1 MNRRSCLV
9 SLLCSLSLAV
19 CISAQHPVLAASAIE
34 DTPSG
39 TLYLR
44 RSAQEP
50 VTEALRLA
58 TRMQVQVTGNVARV
72 HVQQEFSNTGEDWVE
87 GLYVFPLS
95 KDGAVDELV
104 MRIGERTIRGE
115 VQEKVKAQALYNDA
129 RAEGR
134 RASIVE
140 QERPNL
146 FTSAVANIAPHTTAT
161 IEISYLE
168 TLPFRDGRYSLTLPL
183 AITPRYTPGA
193 PQDATGAMPAVTAAL
208 MNAALGTTATP
219 EKVTAARQSVS
230 IDIDLE
236 PGFALGEVSSLHHA
250 VETQSAPSGK
260 RVSLHTGDAPADR
273 DFELT
278 WTQAAD
284 NQVAG
289 AAFAERIGGENFAL
303 LMLSTPQQMDEAVP
317 AREVTFI
324 IDTSG
329 SMEGPSIEQARAAL
343 SMGIDRL
350 TQADRFNL
358 IRFASDYSKLF
369 SSPQP
374 VTGKSRALASSFVSA
389 LRANGGTEMRAPLET
404 ALSNPADPELLQQII
419 FITDGSVGN
428 EAELIRLIHDKIG
441 EKRLFTVG
449 IGAAPNAYF
458 LGEAAVAGRGSYTFI
473 AEREQVGSRM
483 RDLFAKLERPAL
495 IDLKVKWPQG
505 MSVDLA
511 APLPMDLYS
520 GDPIVVLAR
529 MPQVASGEV
538 VISGLVRGVA
548 WTQHLPLT
556 SVGDTS
562 GLSKLWARERIGTLS
577 RQMQLG
583 GDREPLKSAIVE
595 LALKHHV
602 VSEFTSLVAVDDEVV
617 RSAGSPGH
625 VEQAATSAPVGG
637 AWATVGFAKTA
648 TTAPVWLCA
657 GLVCLCLSLSLFY
670 ARFRRPALDR
680 RPA

>member
-1 MNRRSCLV
+1 MNLRSFLV
-9 SLLCSLSLAV
+9 SVLCSLSLAV
-19 CISAQHPVLAASAIE
+19 GISAQRPVLAASAIE

-44 RSAQEP
+44 HSAREP
-50 VTEALRLA
+50 VTEALLLA

-95 KDGAVDELV
+95 KDGAVDDLL

-115 VQEKVKAQALYNDA
+115 VQEKAKAQALYNDA

-146 FTSAVANIAPHTTAT
+146 FTSAVANIGPHTTAT
-161 IEISYLE
+161 IEITYFE
-168 TLPFRDGRYSLTLPL
+168 TLPFRDGRYTLNLPL

-193 PQDATGAMPAVTAAL
+193 PQDATGAMPAVTAAI

-219 EKVTAARQSVS
+219 EKVTAPRQRVS

-278 WTQAAD
+278 WTQAA
-284 NQVAG
+284 NSQVAG
-289 AAFAERIGGENFAL
+289 AAFAEGIGGETFAL

-350 TQADRFNL
+350 TQADRFNV

-374 VTGKSRALASSFVSA
+374 VTGKTRALASSFVSA

-404 ALSNPADPELLQQII
+404 ALSSPADPELLQQII

-428 EAELIRLIHDKIG
+428 EAELIKLIHDRIG

-483 RDLFAKLERPAL
+483 RDLFAKLEHPAL
-495 IDLKVKWPQG
+495 IDLKVTWPQG
-505 MSVDLA
+505 MGVDLA

-529 MPQVASGEV
+529 MPQMGSGEV

-556 SVGDTS
+556 SVGDAS

-648 TTAPVWLCA
+648 TTAPVWLCS

-670 ARFRRPALDR
+670 TRFRRQALDR

>member
-1 MNRRSCLV
+1 MNLRSFFV
-9 SLLCSLSLAV
+9 SLGWALLLTV
-19 CISAQHPVLAASAIE
+19 CPPHHRVFAANAIE

-44 RSAQEP
+44 RSPQEP
-50 VTEALRLA
+50 VIEALRLA

-72 HVQQEFSNTGEDWVE
+72 HVQQDFSNTGDDWVE

-95 KDGAVDELV
+95 KDGAVDELL

-115 VQEKVKAQALYNDA
+115 VQEKKKAQALYNEA
-129 RAEGR
+129 RAAGR

-161 IEISYLE
+161 IEITYLE
-168 TLPFRDGRYSLTLPL
+168 TLPLRDGRYTLNLPL

-193 PQDATGAMPAVTAAL
+193 PQDATAQMPAVTAAI
-208 MNAALGTTATP
+208 MNVALGTTATP
-219 EKVTAARQSVS
+219 EKVKPAQQRVS
-230 IDIDLE
+230 IDIDLQ
-236 PGFALGEVSSLHHA
+236 PGFSLGEVSSLHHPI
-250 VETQSAPSGK
+250 ETLSAASGK
-260 RVSLHTGDAPADR
+260 RVQLHTEEAPADR

-278 WTQAAD
+278 WTQASYKE
-284 NQVAG
+284 VAG
-289 AAFAERIGGENFAL
+289 AGFAERVGGETFAL
-303 LMLSTPQQMDEAVP
+303 LMLSTPQQIDEAVP

-329 SMEGPSIEQARAAL
+329 SMEGPSIAQARAAL

-350 TQADRFNL
+350 KQSDRFNV

-369 SSPQP
+369 TLPQP
-374 VTGKSRALASSFVSA
+374 VTDQSRALASSFVAGLS
-389 LRANGGTEMRAPLET
+389 ANGGTEMRAPLEI
-404 ALSNPADPELLQQII
+404 ALSSPSDPELLQQII

-428 EAELIRLIHDKIG
+428 EAELIKLIHDRIG

-458 LGEAAVAGRGSYTFI
+458 LGEAAIAGRGSYTFI
-473 AEREQVGSRM
+473 AERDQVGARM
-483 RDLFAKLERPAL
+483 QDLFAKLERPAL
-495 IDLKVKWPQG
+495 IDLKVQWPGG
-505 MSVDLA
+505 MSADLA
-511 APLPMDLYS
+511 SPLPTDLYS

-529 MPQVASGEV
+529 MPQMTAGEV
-538 VISGLVRGVA
+538 VLSGLVRGVN
-548 WTQHLPLT
+548 WTQRLPLT
-556 SVGDTS
+556 GVGDAS

-577 RQMQLG
+577 RQMHLG
-583 GDREPLKSAIVE
+583 GDGEPLKAAIID
-595 LALKHHV
+595 LALKHHL
-602 VSEFTSLVAVDDEVV
+602 VSEFTSLVAVDEEVL
-617 RSAGSPGH
+617 RSPGAPGH

-648 TTAPVWLCA
+648 TAAAVWLGA
-657 GLVCLCLSLSLFY
+657 GFVFLGLSLFLTY
-670 ARFRRPALDR
+670 TRFRYPALDR
-680 RPA
+680 RRT

>member
-1 MNRRSCLV
+1 MNVRSLFI
-9 SLLCSLSLAV
+9 SLCWALLLAV
-19 CISAQHPVLAASAIE
+19 CLSPYHRVFAADTIE

-44 RSAQEP
+44 RSPQEP
-50 VTEALRLA
+50 VIEALRLA

-72 HVQQEFSNTGEDWVE
+72 HVQQDFSNTGDDWVE

-95 KDGAVDELV
+95 KDGAVEELL

-115 VQEKVKAQALYNDA
+115 VQEKKKAQALYNDA
-129 RAEGR
+129 RAAGR

-161 IEISYLE
+161 IEITYLE
-168 TLPFRDGRYSLTLPL
+168 TLPLRDGRYTLNLPL

-193 PQDATGAMPAVTAAL
+193 PQDATAQMPAVTAAI
-208 MNAALGTTATP
+208 MNVALGTTATP
-219 EKVTAARQSVS
+219 ERVKPARQRVS
-230 IDIDLE
+230 IDIDLQ
-236 PGFALGEVSSLHHA
+236 PGFSLGEVSSLHHPI
-250 VETQSAPSGK
+250 ETQSAPSGK
-260 RVSLHTGDAPADR
+260 RVQLHTEEAPADR

-278 WTQAAD
+278 WTQASYKE
-284 NQVAG
+284 VAG
-289 AAFAERIGGENFAL
+289 AGFAERVGGETFAL

-329 SMEGPSIEQARAAL
+329 SMEGPSIQQARAAL

-350 TQADRFNL
+350 KQSDRFNV

-369 SSPQP
+369 RSPQP
-374 VTGKSRALASSFVSA
+374 VTDQSRSLASGFVAGLS
-389 LRANGGTEMRAPLET
+389 ANGGTEMRAPLEI
-404 ALSNPADPELLQQII
+404 ALSSPADPELLQQII

-428 EAELIRLIHDKIG
+428 EAELIKLIHDRIG

-458 LGEAAVAGRGSYTFI
+458 LGEAAIAGRGSYTFI
-473 AEREQVGSRM
+473 AERDQVGARM
-483 RDLFAKLERPAL
+483 QDLFAKLERPAL
-495 IDLKVKWPQG
+495 IDLKVQWPGG

-511 APLPMDLYS
+511 APLPTDLYS

-529 MPQVASGEV
+529 MPQMTAGEV
-538 VISGLVRGVA
+538 VLSGQVRGVN
-548 WTQHLPLT
+548 WTQRLPLT
-556 SVGDTS
+556 GVGDAS

-577 RQMQLG
+577 RQMHLG
-583 GDREPLKSAIVE
+583 GDSEPLKAAIID
-595 LALKHHV
+595 LALKHHL
-602 VSEFTSLVAVDDEVV
+602 VSEFTSLVAVDEEVV
-617 RSAGSPGH
+617 RSPGAPGH

-637 AWATVGFAKTA
+637 AWATVGLAKTA
-648 TTAPVWLCA
+648 TAADVWLCT
-657 GLVCLCLSLSLFY
+657 GFVFLGLSLLLTY
-670 ARFRRPALDR
+670 TRFRHPALDR
-680 RPA
+680 RRT

>member
-1 MNRRSCLV
+1 MNPRSFLV
-9 SLLCSLSLAV
+9 SLLWALLLV
-19 CISAQHPVLAASAIE
+19 VGISPQCLVLAANAIE

-95 KDGAVDELV
+95 KDGAVDELL

-115 VQEKVKAQALYNDA
+115 VQEKAKAQALYNDA

-146 FTSAVANIAPHTTAT
+146 FTSAVANIAPHTSAT
-161 IEISYLE
+161 IEITYLE
-168 TLPFRDGRYSLTLPL
+168 TLPFRDGRYTLNLPL

-193 PQDATGAMPAVTAAL
+193 PQDATTQMPAVTAAI

-219 EKVTAARQSVS
+219 ERVTAARQRVS
-230 IDIDLE
+230 IEIDLQ

-250 VETQSAPSGK
+250 IETQSAPSGK
-260 RVSLHTGDAPADR
+260 RVVLHTDDAPADR

-278 WTQAAD
+278 WTRASA
-284 NQVAG
+284 NEVAG
-289 AAFAERIGGENFAL
+289 AAFAERIGGETFAL

-329 SMEGPSIEQARAAL
+329 SMQGPSIEQARAAL

-350 TQADRFNL
+350 KQSDRFNV

-374 VTGKSRALASSFVSA
+374 VTDKSRALASGFVAA
-389 LRANGGTEMRAPLET
+389 LSANGGTEMRAPLEI
-404 ALSNPADPELLQQII
+404 ALSSPADPELLQQII

-428 EAELIRLIHDKIG
+428 EAELIKLIHDRIG
-441 EKRLFTVG
+441 DKRLFTVG

-473 AEREQVGSRM
+473 AERDQVGARM
-483 RDLFAKLERPAL
+483 RELFAKLERPAL
-495 IDLKVKWPQG
+495 IDLKVQWPEA
-505 MSVDLA
+505 MSIDLA
-511 APLPMDLYS
+511 APLPTDLYS

-529 MPQVASGEV
+529 MPQIVSGEV
-538 VISGLVRGVA
+538 VLSGIVRGVE
-548 WTQHLPLT
+548 WTQRLRLT
-556 SVGDTS
+556 SVGDAS

-577 RQMQLG
+577 RQMHFG
-583 GDREPLKSAIVE
+583 GDGEPLKAAIID

-602 VSEFTSLVAVDDEVV
+602 VTEFTSLVAVDDEVV

-648 TTAPVWLCA
+648 TSAEVWLCA
-657 GLVCLCLSLSLFY
+657 SLVCLCLSLLLAY
-670 ARFRRPALDR
+670 TRFRRPTPER

>member
-1 MNRRSCLV
+1 MNLRSFLV
-9 SLLCSLSLAV
+9 SLLWALLLVV
-19 CISAQHPVLAASAIE
+19 CISPQRLVFAANAIE

-72 HVQQEFSNTGEDWVE
+72 HVQQEFSNAGEDWVE

-95 KDGAVDELV
+95 RDGAVDELL
-104 MRIGERTIRGE
+104 MRIGERTIRGD
-115 VQEKVKAQALYNDA
+115 VQEKAKAQALYNDA

-146 FTSAVANIAPHTTAT
+146 FTSAVANIAPHTSAT
-161 IEISYLE
+161 IEITYLE
-168 TLPFRDGRYSLTLPL
+168 TLPFRDGRYTLNLPL

-193 PQDATGAMPAVTAAL
+193 PQDATAQMPAVTAAI

-219 EKVTAARQSVS
+219 EKVKAARQRVS
-230 IDIDLE
+230 IEIDLE

-250 VETQSAPSGK
+250 IETHNAPSGK
-260 RVSLHTGDAPADR
+260 RVLLHTDDAPADR

-278 WTQAAD
+278 WTQASAKE
-284 NQVAG
+284 VAG
-289 AAFAERIGGENFAL
+289 AAFAERIGGETFAL
-303 LMLSTPQQMDEAVP
+303 LMLSTPQQLDEAVP

-329 SMEGPSIEQARAAL
+329 SMQGPSIEQARAAL

-350 TQADRFNL
+350 KQSDRFNV
-358 IRFASDYSKLF
+358 IRFASDYSQLF
-369 SSPQP
+369 PSPQP
-374 VTGKSRALASSFVSA
+374 VTDKSRALASGFVAGLS
-389 LRANGGTEMRAPLET
+389 ANGGTEMRAPLET
-404 ALSNPADPELLQQII
+404 ALSSPSDPELLQQII

-428 EAELIRLIHDKIG
+428 EAELIKLIHDRIG

-473 AEREQVGSRM
+473 AERDQVGARM

-495 IDLKVKWPQG
+495 IDLKVQWPG
-505 MSVDLA
+505 EMSVDLA

-538 VISGLVRGVA
+538 VLSGLVRGVK
-548 WTQHLPLT
+548 WTQRLPLT
-556 SVGDTS
+556 GVGDAS
-562 GLSKLWARERIGTLS
+562 GLAKLWARERIGTLS
-577 RQMQLG
+577 RQMHFG
-583 GDREPLKSAIVE
+583 GDGEPLKAAIID

-602 VSEFTSLVAVDDEVV
+602 VSDFTSLVAVDDEVV
-617 RSAGSPGH
+617 RPSGSPGH

-637 AWATVGFAKTA
+637 AWATVGFARTA
-648 TTAPVWLCA
+648 TSAEVWLCA
-657 GLVCLCLSLSLFY
+657 GFACLGLSLLLTY
-670 ARFRRPALDR
+670 TRFRRPALER
-680 RPA
+680 RRA

>member
-1 MNRRSCLV
+1 MNLRSFLV
-9 SLLCSLSLAV
+9 SLLWAPLLAV
-19 CISAQHPVLAASAIE
+19 CVSAQRPVFAANAIE

-44 RSAQEP
+44 HSGQEP

-72 HVQQEFSNTGEDWVE
+72 HVQQEFSNAGEDWVE

-115 VQEKVKAQALYNDA
+115 VQEKAKAQARYNDA

-161 IEISYLE
+161 IEITYLE
-168 TLPFRDGRYSLTLPL
+168 TLPFRDGRYTLNLPL

-193 PQDATGAMPAVTAAL
+193 PQDATAQMPAVTAAL

-219 EKVTAARQSVS
+219 EKVTAARQRVS
-230 IDIDLE
+230 IEIELE

-250 VETQSAPSGK
+250 IQTQSAPSGK
-260 RVSLHTGDAPADR
+260 RVLLHTDDAPADR

-278 WTQAAD
+278 WTQASAKE
-284 NQVAG
+284 VAG
-289 AAFAERIGGENFAL
+289 AAFAERIGGETFAL
-303 LMLSTPQQMDEAVP
+303 LMLSTPQQLDEAVP

-329 SMEGPSIEQARAAL
+329 SMQGPSIEQARAAL

-350 TQADRFNL
+350 KQADRFNV

-374 VTGKSRALASSFVSA
+374 VTDKSRALASGFVA
-389 LRANGGTEMRAPLET
+389 GLTANGGTEMRAPLET
-404 ALSNPADPELLQQII
+404 ALSSPADPEILQQII

-428 EAELIRLIHDKIG
+428 EAELIKLIHDRIG

-473 AEREQVGSRM
+473 AERDQVGARM

-495 IDLKVKWPQG
+495 IDLKVQWPEA
-505 MSVDLA
+505 MSADLA
-511 APLPMDLYS
+511 APLPTDLYS

-529 MPQVASGEV
+529 MPQIASGEV
-538 VISGLVRGVA
+538 VLSGLVRGVK
-548 WTQHLPLT
+548 WTQRLPLT
-556 SVGDTS
+556 TVGDAS
-562 GLSKLWARERIGTLS
+562 GLSKLWARERIGALS
-577 RQMQLG
+577 RQMHFG
-583 GDREPLKSAIVE
+583 GDGEPLKAAIID

-617 RSAGSPGH
+617 RPSGSPGH

-648 TTAPVWLCA
+648 TAAEIWLCA
-657 GLVCLCLSLSLFY
+657 GFACLALSLLLTY
-670 ARFRRPALDR
+670 TRFRRPALQ
-680 RPA
+680 RPLA

>member
-1 MNRRSCLV
+1 MNLRSFLV
-9 SLLCSLSLAV
+9 SLLWALLLVV
-19 CISAQHPVLAASAIE
+19 CISPQRLVFAANAIA

-95 KDGAVDELV
+95 KDGAVDELL

-115 VQEKVKAQALYNDA
+115 VQEKTKAQALYNDA

-140 QERPNL
+140 QARPNL

-161 IEISYLE
+161 IEITYLE
-168 TLPFRDGRYSLTLPL
+168 TLPFRDGRYTLNLPL

-193 PQDATGAMPAVTAAL
+193 PQDATAQMPAVTAAI

-219 EKVTAARQSVS
+219 EKVQAARQRVS
-230 IDIDLE
+230 IEIDLE

-250 VETQSAPSGK
+250 VETQNGPSGK
-260 RVSLHTGDAPADR
+260 RVLLHTDDAPADR

-278 WTQAAD
+278 WTQASGTE
-284 NQVAG
+284 VEG
-289 AAFAERIGGENFAL
+289 AAFAEKIGGETFAL

-329 SMEGPSIEQARAAL
+329 SMQGPSIEQARAAL

-350 TQADRFNL
+350 KRSDRFNV

-374 VTGKSRALASSFVSA
+374 VTDKSRALASGFVA
-389 LRANGGTEMRAPLET
+389 GLTANGGTEMRAPLET
-404 ALSNPADPELLQQII
+404 ALSSPSDPELLQQII

-428 EAELIRLIHDKIG
+428 ETELVKLIHDRIG

-473 AEREQVGSRM
+473 AERDQVGVRM
-483 RDLFAKLERPAL
+483 RDLFAKLEHPAL
-495 IDLKVKWPQG
+495 IDLKVQWPG
-505 MSVDLA
+505 KMSVDLA

-529 MPQVASGEV
+529 MPQITSGEV
-538 VISGLVRGVA
+538 VLSGLVRGIK

-556 SVGDTS
+556 GVGDAS

-577 RQMQLG
+577 RQMHFG
-583 GDREPLKSAIVE
+583 GDGEPLKATIVD
-595 LALKHHV
+595 LALKHHLV
-602 VSEFTSLVAVDDEVV
+602 TDFTSLVAIDDEVV
-617 RSAGSPGH
+617 RSSGSPGH

-648 TTAPVWLCA
+648 TSAEVWLCA
-657 GLVCLCLSLSLFY
+657 GFVCLGLSLLLAY
-670 ARFRRPALDR
+670 TRFRRPALER
-680 RPA
+680 RSA

>member
-1 MNRRSCLV
+1 MNLRSILV
-9 SLLCSLSLAV
+9 SLLWTSVLVVCTSSLRLV
-19 CISAQHPVLAASAIE
+19 FAANVIA

-72 HVQQEFSNTGEDWVE
+72 HVQQEFSNSGEDWVE

-95 KDGAVDELV
+95 KDGAVDELL

-115 VQEKVKAQALYNDA
+115 VQEKTKAQALYNDA

-146 FTSAVANIAPHTTAT
+146 FTSAVANIAPHTTAI
-161 IEISYLE
+161 IEITYLE
-168 TLPFRDGRYSLTLPL
+168 TLPFRDGRYSLNLPL

-193 PQDATGAMPAVTAAL
+193 PQDATAGMPAATAAI

-219 EKVTAARQSVS
+219 EKVTAARQRVS
-230 IDIDLE
+230 IEIDLE
-236 PGFALGEVSSLHHA
+236 PGFALGDVSSLHHA
-250 VETQSAPSGK
+250 IETQNVPSGK
-260 RVSLHTGDAPADR
+260 RVLLHTDDAPADR

-278 WTQAAD
+278 WTTASE

-289 AAFAERIGGENFAL
+289 AAFAERMGGETFAL
-303 LMLSTPQQMDEAVP
+303 LMLSTPQHMDEAVP

-329 SMEGPSIEQARAAL
+329 SMQGPSIEQARAAL
-343 SMGIDRL
+343 SLGIDRL
-350 TQADRFNL
+350 TQSDRFNV

-369 SSPQP
+369 PSPQP
-374 VTGKSRALASSFVSA
+374 VTDKSRALATGFVSA
-389 LRANGGTEMRAPLET
+389 LSANGGTEMRAPLET
-404 ALSNPADPELLQQII
+404 ALATPPDPELLQQII

-428 EAELIRLIHDKIG
+428 EAELIKLIHDRIG

-473 AEREQVGSRM
+473 AERDQVGARM

-495 IDLKVKWPQG
+495 IDLKVQWPG
-505 MSVDLA
+505 EMSVDLA

-529 MPQVASGEV
+529 MPQITSGEV
-538 VISGLVRGVA
+538 VLSGLVRGFK
-548 WTQHLPLT
+548 WTQRLPLT
-556 SVGDTS
+556 SVGEAS
-562 GLSKLWARERIGTLS
+562 GLSKLWARERIGALS
-577 RQMQLG
+577 RQMHF
-583 GDREPLKSAIVE
+583 GDDGEALKAAIVD

-602 VSEFTSLVAVDDEVV
+602 VTDFTSLVAVDDEVV
-617 RSAGSPGH
+617 RSSGSPGH
-625 VEQAATSAPVGG
+625 VEQAATSAPIGG

-657 GLVCLCLSLSLFY
+657 GLVSLCLSLSLY
-670 ARFRRPALDR
+670 TRFRRAALKR

>member
-1 MNRRSCLV
+1 MNLRSFLV
-9 SLLCSLSLAV
+9 SLLWALLLVV
-19 CISAQHPVLAASAIE
+19 CISPQRLVLAADAIA

-95 KDGAVDELV
+95 KDGAVDELL

-115 VQEKVKAQALYNDA
+115 VQEKTKAQALYNDA

-140 QERPNL
+140 QARPNL

-161 IEISYLE
+161 IEITYLE
-168 TLPFRDGRYSLTLPL
+168 TLPFRDGRYTLNLPL

-193 PQDATGAMPAVTAAL
+193 PQDATAEMPAATAAI
-208 MNAALGTTATP
+208 MNAALGTSATP
-219 EKVTAARQSVS
+219 EKVKAARQRVS
-230 IDIDLE
+230 IEIDLE

-250 VETQSAPSGK
+250 VETQNAPSGK
-260 RVSLHTGDAPADR
+260 RVLLHTDDAPADR

-278 WTQAAD
+278 WAQALGTE
-284 NQVAG
+284 VAG
-289 AAFAERIGGENFAL
+289 AAFAERIGGETFAL

-329 SMEGPSIEQARAAL
+329 SMQGPSIEQARAAL

-350 TQADRFNL
+350 KQSDRFNV
-358 IRFASDYSKLF
+358 IRFASDFSKLF

-374 VTGKSRALASSFVSA
+374 VTDKSRALASGFVAGLS
-389 LRANGGTEMRAPLET
+389 ANGGTEMRAPLET
-404 ALSNPADPELLQQII
+404 ALSSPSDPELLQQII

-428 EAELIRLIHDKIG
+428 EAELIKLIHDRIG

-473 AEREQVGSRM
+473 AERDQVGVRM
-483 RDLFAKLERPAL
+483 RDLFAKLEHPAL
-495 IDLKVKWPQG
+495 VDLKVQWPEE

-529 MPQVASGEV
+529 MPQIASGEV
-538 VISGLVRGVA
+538 VLSGLVRGTK
-548 WTQHLPLT
+548 WTQRLPLT
-556 SVGDTS
+556 SVGDAS

-577 RQMQLG
+577 RQMHVG
-583 GDREPLKSAIVE
+583 GDGEPLKAAIVD
-595 LALKHHV
+595 LALKHHLV
-602 VSEFTSLVAVDDEVV
+602 TDFTSLVAVDDEVV
-617 RSAGSPGH
+617 RSFGSPGH

-648 TTAPVWLCA
+648 TSAEVWLCA
-657 GLVCLCLSLSLFY
+657 GFACLGLSLLLTY
-670 ARFRRPALDR
+670 TRFRRPALQR
-680 RPA
+680 RSA

>member
-1 MNRRSCLV
+1 MNLRSFLANLGAA
-9 SLLCSLSLAV
+9 LLLAV
-19 CISAQHPVLAASAIE
+19 CLSPQLVLATTAVD

-50 VTEALRLA
+50 VIEALRLA
-58 TRMQVQVTGNVARV
+58 TRMKVQVTGNVARV
-72 HVQQEFSNTGEDWVE
+72 HVQQDFSNTGDDWVE

-95 KDGAVDELV
+95 KDSAVDELL
-104 MRIGERTIRGE
+104 MRIGERTVRGE

-129 RAEGR
+129 RAAGR

-140 QERPNL
+140 QERPNM

-161 IEISYLE
+161 IEITYLE
-168 TLPFRDGRYSLTLPL
+168 TLPFRDGRYTLNLPL
-183 AITPRYTPGA
+183 AVTPRYTPGA
-193 PQDATGAMPAVTAAL
+193 PQDATAQMPAITAAV
-208 MNAALGTTATP
+208 MNVALGTTATP
-219 EKVTAARQSVS
+219 EKVQAARQHVS
-230 IDIDLE
+230 IDIDLQ
-236 PGFALGEVSSLHHA
+236 PGFTLGDVNSLHHA
-250 VETQSAPSGK
+250 VETQSTPSGK
-260 RVSLHTGDAPADR
+260 RVLLHTDEAPADR

-278 WTQAAD
+278 WTQSSYK
-284 NQVAG
+284 QVAG
-289 AAFAERIGGENFAL
+289 AAFAETIGGETFAL
-303 LMLSTPQQMDEAVP
+303 LMLTTPQQMDEAVP

-329 SMEGPSIEQARAAL
+329 SMQGPSIEQARAAL

-350 TQADRFNL
+350 KQSDRFNV

-369 SSPQP
+369 SSPQA
-374 VTGKSRALASSFVSA
+374 VTAKSRALASSFVA
-389 LRANGGTEMRAPLET
+389 GLTANGGTEMHAPLEI
-404 ALSNPADPELLQQII
+404 ALSSPSDPEYLQQIV

-428 EAELIRLIHDKIG
+428 EAELIKLIHDSIG

-473 AEREQVGSRM
+473 AERDQVGARM
-483 RDLFAKLERPAL
+483 QDLFAKLERPAL
-495 IDLKVKWPQG
+495 INLKVQWPAE
-505 MSVDLA
+505 MSADLA
-511 APLPMDLYS
+511 APLPTDLYS

-529 MPQVASGEV
+529 MPQMTSGEV
-538 VISGLVRGVA
+538 VLSGLVRGVN

-556 SVGDTS
+556 GVAEAS
-562 GLSKLWARERIGTLS
+562 GLSKLWARERIGVLS
-577 RQMQLG
+577 RQMHLG
-583 GDREPLKSAIVE
+583 GNGEPLKAAILD

-617 RSAGSPGH
+617 RSPAAPGH

-648 TTAPVWLCA
+648 TAAQIWLYS
-657 GLVCLCLSLSLFY
+657 GWVFLSLSLLLAY
-670 ARFRRPALDR
+670 TRFRRPALER
-680 RPA
+680 RSA

>member
-1 MNRRSCLV
+1 MNLRSFLV
-9 SLLCSLSLAV
+9 GLLWSLSLV
-19 CISAQHPVLAASAIE
+19 CISAQRPVLAATAIE

-39 TLYLR
+39 TLFLR

-58 TRMQVQVTGNVARV
+58 TRMQVQVTGNLARV

-95 KDGAVDELV
+95 KDGAVDELL

-115 VQEKVKAQALYNDA
+115 VQEKAKAQALYNDA

-161 IEISYLE
+161 IEITYLE
-168 TLPFRDGRYSLTLPL
+168 TLPFRDGRYTLNLPL

-193 PQDATGAMPAVTAAL
+193 PQDATAAMPAVAAAF

-219 EKVTAARQSVS
+219 EKVAAARQRVS
-230 IDIDLE
+230 IDVDLE

-250 VETQSAPSGK
+250 VETQNAPSGK
-260 RVSLHTGDAPADR
+260 RVSLHTEDAPADR

-278 WTQAAD
+278 WTRAAGKE
-284 NQVAG
+284 VAG
-289 AAFAERIGGENFAL
+289 AAFAEKIGGETFAL

-329 SMEGPSIEQARAAL
+329 SMQGPSIEQARAAL

-350 TQADRFNL
+350 KQSDRFNV

-374 VTGKSRALASSFVSA
+374 VTDKSRALASGFVSA
-389 LRANGGTEMRAPLET
+389 LSANGGTEMRAPLET
-404 ALSNPADPELLQQII
+404 ALSSPTDPELLQQII

-428 EAELIRLIHDKIG
+428 EAELIKLIHDRIG

-473 AEREQVGSRM
+473 AERDQVGTRM

-495 IDLKVKWPQG
+495 IDLKVQWPQG
-505 MSVDLA
+505 MGVDLA

-529 MPQVASGEV
+529 MPQMASGEV
-538 VISGLVRGVA
+538 AISGRVRGVA
-548 WTQHLPLT
+548 WTQRLPLT
-556 SVGDTS
+556 SVGDSS

-577 RQMQLG
+577 RQMHFG
-583 GDREPLKSAIVE
+583 GDGEPLKAAILE
-595 LALKHHV
+595 LALKHHL
-602 VSEFTSLVAVDDEVV
+602 VSEFTSLVAIDDEVV

-625 VEQAATSAPVGG
+625 VEQAATSAPAGG

-648 TTAPVWLCA
+648 TAAPVWLCA
-657 GLVCLCLSLSLFY
+657 GLACMCLSLLFTY
-670 ARFRRPALDR
+670 TRLRRPALER

>member
-1 MNRRSCLV
+1 MNLRSFLV
-9 SLLCSLSLAV
+9 SLLWALLLVV
-19 CISAQHPVLAASAIE
+19 CISPQRLVLAADTIA

-50 VTEALRLA
+50 ATEALRLA

-95 KDGAVDELV
+95 KDGAVDELL

-115 VQEKVKAQALYNDA
+115 VQEKTKAQALYNDA

-140 QERPNL
+140 QARPNL

-161 IEISYLE
+161 IEITYLE
-168 TLPFRDGRYSLTLPL
+168 TLPFRDGRYTLNLPL
-183 AITPRYTPGA
+183 AITPRYAPGA
-193 PQDATGAMPAVTAAL
+193 PQDATAEMPAVTAAIL
-208 MNAALGTTATP
+208 NAALGTSATP
-219 EKVTAARQSVS
+219 EKVKAARQRVS
-230 IDIDLE
+230 IEIDLE

-250 VETQSAPSGK
+250 VETQNAPSGK
-260 RVSLHTGDAPADR
+260 RVLLRTDDAPADR

-278 WTQAAD
+278 WTQAS
-284 NQVAG
+284 NTEIAG
-289 AAFAERIGGENFAL
+289 AAFAEKISGETFAL

-329 SMEGPSIEQARAAL
+329 SMQGPSIEQARAAL

-350 TQADRFNL
+350 KQSDRFNV

-374 VTGKSRALASSFVSA
+374 VTEKSRALASGFVAGLS
-389 LRANGGTEMRAPLET
+389 ANGGTEMRAPLET
-404 ALSNPADPELLQQII
+404 ALSSPSDPELLQQII

-428 EAELIRLIHDKIG
+428 ETELIKLIHDRIG

-473 AEREQVGSRM
+473 AERDQVGVRM
-483 RDLFAKLERPAL
+483 RDLFAKLEHPAL
-495 IDLKVKWPQG
+495 IDLKVQWPG
-505 MSVDLA
+505 EMNVDLA

-529 MPQVASGEV
+529 MPQITSGEV
-538 VISGLVRGVA
+538 VLSGLVRGVK
-548 WTQHLPLT
+548 WTQRLPLT
-556 SVGDTS
+556 NVGDAS

-577 RQMQLG
+577 RQMHFG
-583 GDREPLKSAIVE
+583 GDGEPLKAAIVD
-595 LALKHHV
+595 LALKHHLV
-602 VSEFTSLVAVDDEVV
+602 TDFTSLIAVDDEVV
-617 RSAGSPGH
+617 RSSGSPGH

-648 TTAPVWLCA
+648 TSAEVWLCA
-657 GLVCLCLSLSLFY
+657 GFVCLGLSLLLTY
-670 ARFRRPALDR
+670 TRFRRPALQR
-680 RPA
+680 RSA

>member
-1 MNRRSCLV
+1 MNPRSLLV
-9 SLLCSLSLAV
+9 SLLWGLLLVVGLSPQRL
-19 CISAQHPVLAASAIE
+19 VLAANAIE

-72 HVQQEFSNTGEDWVE
+72 HVQQEFSNTGADWVE

-95 KDGAVDELV
+95 KDGAVDELL

-115 VQEKVKAQALYNDA
+115 VQEKTKAQALYNDA
-129 RAEGR
+129 RAAGR

-146 FTSAVANIAPHTTAT
+146 FTSAVANIAPHTSAT
-161 IEISYLE
+161 IEITYLE
-168 TLPFRDGRYSLTLPL
+168 TLPFRDGRYTLNLPL

-193 PQDATGAMPAVTAAL
+193 PQDATAQMPAVTAAI

-219 EKVTAARQSVS
+219 ERVTAARQRVS
-230 IDIDLE
+230 IEIDLQ

-250 VETQSAPSGK
+250 IETQSANSGK
-260 RVSLHTGDAPADR
+260 RVLLHTDDAPADR

-278 WTQAAD
+278 WTPASAKE
-284 NQVAG
+284 VTG
-289 AAFAERIGGENFAL
+289 AAFAERIGGETFAL

-329 SMEGPSIEQARAAL
+329 SMQGPSIEQARAAL

-350 TQADRFNL
+350 KQSDRFNV

-374 VTGKSRALASSFVSA
+374 VTDKSRALASGFVAA
-389 LRANGGTEMRAPLET
+389 LSANGGTEMRAPLEI
-404 ALSNPADPELLQQII
+404 ALSSPADPELLQQII

-428 EAELIRLIHDKIG
+428 EAELIKLIHDRIG

-458 LGEAAVAGRGSYTFI
+458 LGEAAIAGRGSYTFI
-473 AEREQVGSRM
+473 ADRDQVGARM

-495 IDLKVKWPQG
+495 IDLKVQWPAA
-505 MSVDLA
+505 MNVDLA
-511 APLPMDLYS
+511 APLPTDLYS

-529 MPQVASGEV
+529 MPQIASGEV
-538 VISGLVRGVA
+538 VLSGIVRGVD
-548 WTQHLPLT
+548 WTQRLPLT
-556 SVGDTS
+556 SVGDAS
-562 GLSKLWARERIGTLS
+562 GLSKLWARERIGALS
-577 RQMQLG
+577 RQMHFG
-583 GDREPLKSAIVE
+583 GDGEPLKAAIID

-602 VSEFTSLVAVDDEVV
+602 VTEFTSLVAVDDEVV

-625 VEQAATSAPVGG
+625 VEQAPTSAPVGG

-648 TTAPVWLCA
+648 TSAEVWLCA
-657 GLVCLCLSLSLFY
+657 SLVCLGLSLLLAY
-670 ARFRRPALDR
+670 TRFRRPAPER

>member
-1 MNRRSCLV
+1 MNLRSFLV
-9 SLLCSLSLAV
+9 SLLWALLLVVCVSPQRLAF
-19 CISAQHPVLAASAIE
+19 AANAIA

-95 KDGAVDELV
+95 KDGAVDELL

-115 VQEKVKAQALYNDA
+115 VQEKAKAQALYNEA

-161 IEISYLE
+161 IEITYLE
-168 TLPFRDGRYSLTLPL
+168 TLPFRDGRYTLNLPL

-193 PQDATGAMPAVTAAL
+193 PQDATGAMPAVTAGL

-219 EKVTAARQSVS
+219 EKVTAARQRVS

-250 VETQSAPSGK
+250 VETQNAPSGK
-260 RVSLHTGDAPADR
+260 RVSLHTEDAPADR

-278 WTQAAD
+278 WTQAAGKE
-284 NQVAG
+284 VAG
-289 AAFAERIGGENFAL
+289 AAFAERIGGETFAL

-350 TQADRFNL
+350 TQADRFNV

-369 SSPQP
+369 SAPQP
-374 VTGKSRALASSFVSA
+374 VTAKSRALASSFVSA

-404 ALSNPADPELLQQII
+404 ALSSPADPELLQQII

-428 EAELIRLIHDKIG
+428 EAELIKLIHDGIG

-458 LGEAAVAGRGSYTFI
+458 LGEAAIAGRGSYTFI
-473 AEREQVGSRM
+473 AERDQVGARM
-483 RDLFAKLERPAL
+483 RDLFAKLEHPAL
-495 IDLKVKWPQG
+495 IDLKVQWPEG
-505 MSVDLA
+505 MGVDMA

-520 GDPIVVLAR
+520 GDPIVVVAR
-529 MPQVASGEV
+529 MPQMASGEV
-538 VISGLVRGVA
+538 VLSGLVRGVK
-548 WTQHLPLT
+548 WTQRLPLT
-556 SVGDTS
+556 SVGDAS

-577 RQMQLG
+577 RQMHFG
-583 GDREPLKSAIVE
+583 GDGEPLKAAIVD

-602 VSEFTSLVAVDDEVV
+602 VTEFTSLVAVDDEVV
-617 RSAGSPGH
+617 RSAGSLGH
-625 VEQAATSAPVGG
+625 VEQAATSAPVAG

-657 GLVCLCLSLSLFY
+657 GLVCLCLSLLLTY
-670 ARFRRPALDR
+670 TRFRRPALQR

>member
-1 MNRRSCLV
+1 
-9 SLLCSLSLAV
+9 
-19 CISAQHPVLAASAIE
+19 
-34 DTPSG
+34 
-39 TLYLR
+39 LYLR

-58 TRMQVQVTGNVARV
+58 TRMQVQVTGNLARV

-95 KDGAVDELV
+95 KDGAVDELL

-115 VQEKVKAQALYNDA
+115 VQEKTKAQALYNDA
-129 RAEGR
+129 RTEGR

-146 FTSAVANIAPHTTAT
+146 FASAVANIAPHTTAT
-161 IEISYLE
+161 IEITYLE
-168 TLPFRDGRYSLTLPL
+168 TLAFRDGRYTLNLPL

-193 PQDATGAMPAVTAAL
+193 PQDATAAMPAVAAAF
-208 MNAALGTTATP
+208 MNAALGTSATP

-236 PGFALGEVSSLHHA
+236 PGFTLGEVSSLHHA
-250 VETQSAPSGK
+250 IETQNAPSGK
-260 RVSLHTGDAPADR
+260 RVSLHTEDAPADR

-278 WTQAAD
+278 WTQAAE

-289 AAFAERIGGENFAL
+289 AAFAERIGGETFAL

-329 SMEGPSIEQARAAL
+329 SMQGPSIEQARAAL

-350 TQADRFNL
+350 KQADRFNV

-369 SSPQP
+369 SSPRP
-374 VTGKSRALASSFVSA
+374 VTDKSRALASGFVSA
-389 LRANGGTEMRAPLET
+389 LSANGGTEMRAPLET
-404 ALSNPADPELLQQII
+404 ALSSPPDPELLQQII

-428 EAELIRLIHDKIG
+428 EAELIKLIHDRIG

-473 AEREQVGSRM
+473 AERDQVGARM

-495 IDLKVKWPQG
+495 IDLKVQWPEG
-505 MSVDLA
+505 MAVDLA
-511 APLPMDLYS
+511 VPLPTDLYS
-520 GDPIVVLAR
+520 GDPIVVSAR
-529 MPQVASGEV
+529 MPQLTSGEV
-538 VISGLVRGVA
+538 VLSGLVRGIK
-548 WTQHLPLT
+548 WTQRLPLT
-556 SVGDTS
+556 SVGDAS
-562 GLSKLWARERIGTLS
+562 GLSKLWARGRIGTLS
-577 RQMQLG
+577 RQMHFG
-583 GDREPLKSAIVE
+583 GDREPLKAAIVD

-602 VSEFTSLVAVDDEVV
+602 VTEFTSLVALDDEVV

-657 GLVCLCLSLSLFY
+657 GFVCLCLSLLL
-670 ARFRRPALDR
+670 ACTRFRRPALAR

>member
-1 MNRRSCLV
+1 MNLRSFLV
-9 SLLCSLSLAV
+9 SLGWALLLTVCPPHHRVFAANAV
-19 CISAQHPVLAASAIE
+19 E

-44 RSAQEP
+44 RSPQEP
-50 VTEALRLA
+50 VIEALRLA

-72 HVQQEFSNTGEDWVE
+72 HVQQDFSNTGDDWVE

-95 KDGAVDELV
+95 KDGTVDELL

-115 VQEKVKAQALYNDA
+115 VQEKKKAQALYNDA
-129 RAEGR
+129 RAAGR

-161 IEISYLE
+161 IEITYLE
-168 TLPFRDGRYSLTLPL
+168 TLPLRDGRYTLNLPL

-193 PQDATGAMPAVTAAL
+193 PQDATAQMPAVTAAI
-208 MNAALGTTATP
+208 MNVALGTTATP
-219 EKVTAARQSVS
+219 EKVKPAQQRVS
-230 IDIDLE
+230 IDIDLQ
-236 PGFALGEVSSLHHA
+236 PGFSLGEVSSLHHA
-250 VETQSAPSGK
+250 IETQSAPSGK
-260 RVSLHTGDAPADR
+260 RVQLHTEEAPADR

-278 WTQAAD
+278 WTQASYKE
-284 NQVAG
+284 VAG
-289 AAFAERIGGENFAL
+289 AAFAERVGSETFAL
-303 LMLSTPQQMDEAVP
+303 LMLSAPQQMDEAVP

-329 SMEGPSIEQARAAL
+329 SMEGPSIQQARAAL

-350 TQADRFNL
+350 KQSDRFNV

-369 SSPQP
+369 TSPQP
-374 VTGKSRALASSFVSA
+374 VTDQTRALASGFVAGLS
-389 LRANGGTEMRAPLET
+389 ANGGTEMRAPLEM
-404 ALSNPADPELLQQII
+404 ALSSPSDPELLQQII

-428 EAELIRLIHDKIG
+428 EAELIKLIHDGIG

-458 LGEAAVAGRGSYTFI
+458 LGEAAIAGRGSYTFI
-473 AEREQVGSRM
+473 AERDQVGARM
-483 RDLFAKLERPAL
+483 QDLFAKLERPAL
-495 IDLKVKWPQG
+495 IDLKVQWPG
-505 MSVDLA
+505 DMSVDLA
-511 APLPMDLYS
+511 APLPTDLYS

-529 MPQVASGEV
+529 MPQMTAGEV
-538 VISGLVRGVA
+538 VLSGLVRGVK
-548 WTQHLPLT
+548 WTQRLPLT
-556 SVGDTS
+556 RAGDAS

-577 RQMQLG
+577 RQMHLG
-583 GDREPLKSAIVE
+583 GDGEPLKAAIID
-595 LALKHHV
+595 LALKHHM

-617 RSAGSPGH
+617 RSPGAPGH

-648 TTAPVWLCA
+648 TAADVWLCA
-657 GLVCLCLSLSLFY
+657 GFVFLGLSLFLTY
-670 ARFRRPALDR
+670 TRFRHPALDR
-680 RPA
+680 RHT

>member
-1 MNRRSCLV
+1 MNLRSFLV
-9 SLLCSLSLAV
+9 SLRWALLLVV
-19 CISAQHPVLAASAIE
+19 CISPQRSVFAANAID

-95 KDGAVDELV
+95 KDGAVDELL

-115 VQEKVKAQALYNDA
+115 VQEKAKAQALYNDA

-161 IEISYLE
+161 IEITYLE
-168 TLPFRDGRYSLTLPL
+168 TLPFRGRYTLNLPL

-193 PQDATGAMPAVTAAL
+193 PLDATAQMPAVTAAI

-219 EKVTAARQSVS
+219 EKVQAARQRVS
-230 IDIDLE
+230 IEIDLE

-250 VETQSAPSGK
+250 IETQSAPSGK
-260 RVSLHTGDAPADR
+260 RVLLKTNDAPADR

-278 WTQAAD
+278 WTQASAKE
-284 NQVAG
+284 VAG
-289 AAFAERIGGENFAL
+289 AAFAERIGGETFAL
-303 LMLSTPQQMDEAVP
+303 LMLSTPQQLDEAVP

-329 SMEGPSIEQARAAL
+329 SMQGPSIEQARAAL

-350 TQADRFNL
+350 KQADKFNV

-369 SSPQP
+369 PSPQP
-374 VTGKSRALASSFVSA
+374 VTDKSRALASGFVA
-389 LRANGGTEMRAPLET
+389 GLNANGGTEMRAPLET
-404 ALSNPADPELLQQII
+404 ALSSPADPELLQQII

-428 EAELIRLIHDKIG
+428 EAELIKLIHDRIG

-473 AEREQVGSRM
+473 AERDQVGARM

-495 IDLKVKWPQG
+495 IDLKVQWPEA

-529 MPQVASGEV
+529 MPQIASGEV
-538 VISGLVRGVA
+538 VLSGLVRGVK
-548 WTQHLPLT
+548 WTQRLPLT
-556 SVGDTS
+556 GVGDAS

-577 RQMQLG
+577 RQMHFG
-583 GDREPLKSAIVE
+583 GDGEPLKAAIID

-617 RSAGSPGH
+617 RPSGSPGH

-648 TTAPVWLCA
+648 TSAEVWLCA
-657 GLVCLCLSLSLFY
+657 GIACLGLSLLLTY
-670 ARFRRPALDR
+670 ARFRRPALER
-680 RPA
+680 RHA

>member
-1 MNRRSCLV
+1 MNLRSF
-9 SLLCSLSLAV
+9 LLGLLWSLSLV
-19 CISAQHPVLAASAIE
+19 CITAQRPVLAATAIE

-58 TRMQVQVTGNVARV
+58 TRMQVQVTGNLARV

-95 KDGAVDELV
+95 KDGAVDELL

-115 VQEKVKAQALYNDA
+115 VQEKAKAQALYNDA

-161 IEISYLE
+161 IEITYLE
-168 TLPFRDGRYSLTLPL
+168 TLPFRDGRYTLNLPL

-193 PQDATGAMPAVTAAL
+193 PQDATAAMPAVAAAF

-219 EKVTAARQSVS
+219 EKVAAARQRVS
-230 IDIDLE
+230 IDVDLE

-250 VETQSAPSGK
+250 VETQNAPSGK
-260 RVSLHTGDAPADR
+260 RVSLHTEDAPADR

-278 WTQAAD
+278 WTRAAGKE
-284 NQVAG
+284 VAG
-289 AAFAERIGGENFAL
+289 ATFAERIGGETFAL

-329 SMEGPSIEQARAAL
+329 SMQGPSIEQARAAL

-350 TQADRFNL
+350 KQSDRFNV

-374 VTGKSRALASSFVSA
+374 VTDKSRALASGFVSA
-389 LRANGGTEMRAPLET
+389 LSANGGTEMRAPLET
-404 ALSNPADPELLQQII
+404 ALSSPPDPELLQQII

-428 EAELIRLIHDKIG
+428 EAELIKLIHDRIG

-473 AEREQVGSRM
+473 AERDQVGTRM

-495 IDLKVKWPQG
+495 IDLKVQWPQG
-505 MSVDLA
+505 MGVDLA

-529 MPQVASGEV
+529 MPQMASGEV

-548 WTQHLPLT
+548 WTQRLPLT
-556 SVGDTS
+556 SVGDAS

-577 RQMQLG
+577 RQMHFG
-583 GDREPLKSAIVE
+583 GDGEPLKAAILE
-595 LALKHHV
+595 LALKHHLV
-602 VSEFTSLVAVDDEVV
+602 TEFTSLVAVDDEVV

-648 TTAPVWLCA
+648 TAAPVWLCA
-657 GLVCLCLSLSLFY
+657 GLVCMCLSLLFTY
-670 ARFRRPALDR
+670 TRLRRPALAR

>member
-1 MNRRSCLV
+1 MNLRSFLV
-9 SLLCSLSLAV
+9 SLLWSLALVV
-19 CISAQHPVLAASAIE
+19 CISAQRPVLAANAIE
-34 DTPSG
+34 NTPSG

-58 TRMQVQVTGNVARV
+58 TRMQVQVTGNLARV
-72 HVQQEFSNTGEDWVE
+72 HVQQDFSNTGEDWVE

-95 KDGAVDELV
+95 KDGAVDELL

-115 VQEKVKAQALYNDA
+115 VQEKTKAQALYNDA

-161 IEISYLE
+161 IEITYLE
-168 TLPFRDGRYSLTLPL
+168 TLPFRDGRYTLNLPL

-193 PQDATGAMPAVTAAL
+193 PQDATGQMPAVAAAL
-208 MNAALGTTATP
+208 INAALGTSATP
-219 EKVTAARQSVS
+219 ERVKAARQRVS

-236 PGFALGEVSSLHHA
+236 PGFALGDVSSLHHA
-250 VETQSAPSGK
+250 IETQNAPSGK
-260 RVSLHTGDAPADR
+260 RVSLHTEDAPADR

-284 NQVAG
+284 KQVTG
-289 AAFAERIGGENFAL
+289 SAFAERIGGETFAL

-329 SMEGPSIEQARAAL
+329 SMQGPSIEQARAAL

-350 TQADRFNL
+350 TQADRFNV

-374 VTGKSRALASSFVSA
+374 VTDKSRALASGFVSA
-389 LRANGGTEMRAPLET
+389 LSANGGTEMRAPLET
-404 ALSNPADPELLQQII
+404 ALSSPPDPELLQQII

-428 EAELIRLIHDKIG
+428 EVELIKLIHDRIG

-473 AEREQVGSRM
+473 AERDQVGARM

-495 IDLKVKWPQG
+495 IDLKVQWPEG
-505 MSVDLA
+505 MGVDLA
-511 APLPMDLYS
+511 TPLPMDLYS

-529 MPQVASGEV
+529 MPQIVSGEV
-538 VISGLVRGVA
+538 VISGLVRGVE
-548 WTQHLPLT
+548 WTQRLPLT
-556 SVGDTS
+556 SAGDAS

-577 RQMQLG
+577 RQMHFG
-583 GDREPLKSAIVE
+583 SDREPLKAAIVE
-595 LALKHHV
+595 LALKHHMV
-602 VSEFTSLVAVDDEVV
+602 TEFTSLVAVDDEVV

-648 TTAPVWLCA
+648 TTAPVLLCA
-657 GLVCLCLSLSLFY
+657 GFVCFCLSLILTC
-670 ARFRRPALDR
+670 ARFRRPALER
-680 RPA
+680 RAA